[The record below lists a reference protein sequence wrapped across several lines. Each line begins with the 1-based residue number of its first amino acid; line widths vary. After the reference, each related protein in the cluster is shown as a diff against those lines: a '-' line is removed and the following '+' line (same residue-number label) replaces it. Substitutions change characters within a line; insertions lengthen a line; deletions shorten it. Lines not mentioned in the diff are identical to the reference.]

1 MTRSWPAA
9 RRARA
14 VLAAAPRVHLAVA
27 TPSGPHVAPTAVAVG
42 GGKLW
47 IVTPRSSLRAR
58 TISKRPDVGALLRV
72 GERSVVLRGTAEIL
86 DPTSPAAALRLLR
99 SLPAAK
105 AAALDYLPR
114 NRRLLGGYTRDLLDM
129 PTGAFPLDRVVL
141 VVRPRGGLL
150 VEGDEVLTR
159 WGDWPEAITVAP
171 PKLGSRPGVAS
182 EVHELPPAAAALCD
196 RDGDA
201 VLGWSTAAG
210 PLALPARWR
219 ATVGR
224 ITIPAALVDELD
236 PPRRAPACLSL
247 DDSTSSR
254 PSRLRGLILRGP
266 GELRSRRAGRTEV
279 ALRIERLSWFTGFTA
294 GTVEASPARARRSA

>member
-1 MTRSWPAA
+1 MTHPWPAD

-14 VLAAAPRVHLAVA
+14 VIAAAHRVHLGVA
-27 TPSGPHVAPTAVAVG
+27 TRSGPHVSPTAVAIG

-47 IVTPRSSLRAR
+47 IVTPRGSLRVR
-58 TISKRPDVGALLRV
+58 TLKRRPEVGAVLRA

-86 DPTSPAAALRLLR
+86 DPTSPTAALRLLR

-129 PTGAFPLDRVVL
+129 PAGALPVDRVML
-141 VVRPRGGLL
+141 VVRPLGGLL
-150 VEGDEVLTR
+150 VEGDEVLTS
-159 WGDWPEAITVAP
+159 WGEWPVEITLPAP
-171 PKLGSRPGVAS
+171 RPSSRRGSPAAVR
-182 EVHELPPAAAALCD
+182 ELPPAAAALCD

-210 PLALPARWR
+210 PLALPASWR
-219 ATVGR
+219 AAGSR
-224 ITIPAALVDELD
+224 ISIPAALVDELD
-236 PPRRAPACLSL
+236 PPRRAAACLSL

-266 GELRSRRAGRTEV
+266 GELRARRNGWTEV
-279 ALRIERLSWFTGFTA
+279 SLRTERLSWFTGFTA
-294 GTVEASPARARRSA
+294 GTVEAPAARARRPA